1 MHITPLGSPIWQFE
15 KFAHWQKKLAKIMG
29 KHWSQKEKYV
39 NLPDSCPCH
48 PFTSKQ
54 PFLVLMLI
62 QLRRKYIHVCYPR
75 TREKLCAGTAKIK
88 KKQSHAG
95 SAQLCNVQKSMCKPS
110 KKKTFWHKS
119 PIFLELP
126 CKNTRMEFI
135 ISQPELKF
143 HAQCP
148 HFIATYRHFIEMLR
162 TADFS
167 FL

>member
-1 MHITPLGSPIWQFE
+1 
-15 KFAHWQKKLAKIMG
+15 MG

-54 PFLVLMLI
+54 PFLILMLI

-95 SAQLCNVQKSMCKPS
+95 SAQLCNVQNCMCKPS
-110 KKKTFWHKS
+110 KKKKRSDINHLSSWSCLVK
-119 PIFLELP
+119 ILEW
-126 CKNTRMEFI
+126 N
-135 ISQPELKF
+135 S
-143 HAQCP
+143 
-148 HFIATYRHFIEMLR
+148 
-162 TADFS
+162 
-167 FL
+167 